1 MSTVFEGTSDI
12 FGGAPNNAHFQAHGT
27 DMRDPINSAQLTNS
41 YDMNNNALNGQQ
53 NLAAQLAGQNG
64 MQNQQDVYGQQ
75 QQLANSLQMQVQGQ
89 GPNPAQQMLANQTG
103 NNIAAQ
109 NAMMASQRGSSAN
122 TGLLGRQASMQGANI
137 QQQAVGQGALMQA
150 NQQLAAQQQ
159 LMGQQQAMQGVA
171 GSQIGNQM
179 NAQNAYTQNTLGNQ
193 NQFIGANQGFNNA
206 LLGNQSNSNNV
217 NAAMAQTNANNTA
230 GAIGGMFKGLQSA
243 AMPSAPSM
251 AQGGMVQSNQMD
263 PQLSTIASI
272 YHGQNYDD
280 GGYVN
285 LGSPNAIGNGSPL
298 AADANYTPAKKSG
311 GDPSSAAQD
320 NPFGEEGMG
329 GAMAGAGEAEGGGSA
344 LGLLALANRGGVMRG
359 GKQVQAMVSPGEV
372 YVPPKEVSK
381 VASGKESIAEAGKKV
396 PGKANV
402 KGDSLK
408 NDTVPAKLEEGGIVI
423 PRSVLDSDDPMK
435 AGTEFLKNA
444 LRKSGKKGNEESDF
458 KKALQSAI
466 KSRGEK

>member
-1 MSTVFEGTSDI
+1 MSTVFQGTSDI
-12 FGGAPNNAHFQAHGT
+12 FGGAPNNAHFQAQGAGLREVMDPNQLQQNAAQT
-27 DMRDPINSAQLTNS
+27 DQ
-41 YDMNNNALNGQQ
+41 ALGGQQ

-75 QQLANSLQMQVQGQ
+75 QQLANALQMQAQGQ

-103 NNIAAQ
+103 QNIAAQ
-109 NAMMASQRGSSAN
+109 NALMAGQRGSSVN
-122 TGLLGRQASMQGANI
+122 PGLIGRQAAMQGANI

-171 GSQIGNQM
+171 GQQIGNQM
-179 NAQNAYTQNTLGNQ
+179 GAQNAYTQNVLGNQ
-193 NQFIGANQGFNNA
+193 QQGLNAAGGFNTA
-206 LLGNQSNSNNV
+206 VLGNQSNSNNT

-230 GAIGGMFKGLQSA
+230 GAIGGMFKGLQGA

-251 AQGGMVQSNQMD
+251 AQGGMVGGKQMD
-263 PQLSTIASI
+263 PHLQAIASI

-285 LGSPNAIGNGSPL
+285 LGTPNAIGNGSQLLGNPDPKKGGNKPDDDP
-298 AADANYTPAKKSG
+298 AAAVSG
-311 GDPSSAAQD
+311 SSTGSSAD
-320 NPFGEEGMG
+320 
-329 GAMAGAGEAEGGGSA
+329 
-344 LGLLALANRGGVMRG
+344 GVMSG
-359 GKQVQAMVSPGEV
+359 ASKLGSVALMFDNGGMAKGKQVQAMVSPGEV
-372 YVPPKEVSK
+372 YVPPKEVPK
-381 VASGKESIAEAGKKV
+381 VASGKESIAEAGKKI

-423 PRSVLDSDDPMK
+423 PRSVLESEDPMK

-444 LRKSGKKGNEESDF
+444 LRKGGKKGNEENDF

-466 KSRGEK
+466 KSRGDK